1 MEFTALWP
9 GADAARTTRELGVSF
24 RDVAETFRDTVS
36 WMYGAGHLTP
46 AQVGK
51 LADNTSLR

>member
-9 GADAARTTRELGVSF
+9 GADAVRTTRELSVGF
-24 RDVAETFRDTVS
+24 RDGAETFRDTVS
-36 WMYGAGHLTP
+36 WMYGAGHLAP